1 MDLDRD
7 NAAYE
12 RLFREAE
19 RAACTI
25 PRVITLQ
32 PVLCRSHNSERNR
45 SDYSVTR
52 ALLHTGTRREQPV
65 TSTMPVVAALTT
77 VDNDLPRVSLLS
89 RQTLYTFLTSRNK
102 PEDRP
107 PVI

>member
-1 MDLDRD
+1 MDLDHD
-7 NAAYE
+7 SAAYE

-52 ALLHTGTRREQPV
+52 ALLHTGPRREQPV

-77 VDNDLPRVSLLS
+77 VDNDLPRVSLPS
-89 RQTLYTFLTSRNK
+89 RQTLYAFLTSRNK

-107 PVI
+107 LVI